1 MQIYVIELGQDDP
14 KKCTS
19 RKMVHFGYA
28 NFTINPRGIIL
39 NPISSVVLS
48 MDDKI
53 IAEKQGITVIDSS
66 WKKSDIKFYKKYYN
80 KNSRRLPFLLAGNPT
95 NYAKPFILSSLEAIA
110 ASLYIL
116 DMVELAIRILSLYK
130 WGNTFYQLNL
140 DILESYRGKSRQEI
154 EKIEKE
160 YMGEPQ

>member
-28 NFTINPRGIIL
+28 RFTVKPKGIIL
-39 NPISSVVLS
+39 NPLS
-48 MDDKI
+48 RILLSDEDKYLVDRI
-53 IAEKQGITVIDSS
+53 GLTVIDSS
-66 WKKSDIKFYKKYYN
+66 WKKSDTNFFQKFN
-80 KNSRRLPFLLAGNPT
+80 DKNARRLPFLLAGNPT
-95 NYAKPFILSSLEAIA
+95 NYAKPFMLSSLEAVA

-116 DMVELAIRILSLYK
+116 EYTDLAIKILSLYK

-140 DILESYRGKSRQEI
+140 DLLESYKGKSREEI

-160 YMGEPQ
+160 YIGEPQ